1 MSVRSGVLLDST
13 GLLSSKCSGT
23 QLSVS
28 VSMSGSSLPV
38 EEVEGVGMRGD
49 KGGVEEGQV

>member
-28 VSMSGSSLPV
+28 VSMSGSSLPG
-38 EEVEGVGMRGD
+38 EEAGVGMRGD